1 MVHSE
6 NYMHYFE
13 GIRDEG
19 GILASLPSANRP
31 GCTAVAGD
39 GECPPNTW
47 GMGGGGGGREGKPY
61 I

>member
-1 MVHSE
+1 
-6 NYMHYFE
+6 MHYFE